1 MYGSSVGKPEYVH
14 QIKKFQRCRYADQL
28 CEFKTKLYSGTGTC
42 EVFILFQMFSGSGN
56 QGMVQPAKEKGVD
69 SKQDELDNLAKKVQ
83 SILNKVT
90 AKNFS
95 F

>member
-1 MYGSSVGKPEYVH
+1 
-14 QIKKFQRCRYADQL
+14 
-28 CEFKTKLYSGTGTC
+28 
-42 EVFILFQMFSGSGN
+42 MFSGSGN

-95 F
+95 FYVKEFQYLPIDSEAKLSLSMELIFEKVKS